1 MLDGSGCTRENTGV
15 VGGVCGA
22 GWVLK
27 DLTTSMC
34 FTYLALFIGEHT
46 KPSGFFS
53 HLWRC
58 VHRVLRLLQHGV
70 RQCKHSN
77 QSASPGVVP
86 GTFSNC
92 SLVVKCRLPCDQSLS
107 PSLPIPGSRRTDSQ
121 PEHPYKLYGESPK
134 TPQCYPQMGQNE
146 KAHVHLPN

>member
-1 MLDGSGCTRENTGV
+1 MSDGSGCTRENTGV

-58 VHRVLRLLQHGV
+58 VRRVSRLLQHGV
-70 RQCKHSN
+70 RQCKHCHW
-77 QSASPGVVP
+77 SASS

-92 SLVVKCRLPCDQSLS
+92 SLVVERRLPFFMQSREKKS
-107 PSLPIPGSRRTDSQ
+107 SRAF
-121 PEHPYKLYGESPK
+121 L
-134 TPQCYPQMGQNE
+134 
-146 KAHVHLPN
+146 